1 MIALSLRNI
10 FFGLTL
16 VFIPLAAHGGAH
28 MANLPPT
35 NLSDVDPF
43 LHRPNFVVA
52 DMDRALRLYRDII
65 GFKVN
70 VLMPASELMNNIF
83 EIPLDAQTRIAFLS
97 SVDGEFGNIGITEVK
112 GIDLPQTT
120 SIYPTVWIIEI
131 QREIDEMVSL
141 LEAED
146 LEIKGVYDL
155 QNPDRMEIVF
165 TDHDGH
171 RVLLM
176 RLNRPGV
183 KG

>member
-1 MIALSLRNI
+1 MKKLTSLFRQLLI
-10 FFGLTL
+10 GLTVL
-16 VFIPLAAHGGAH
+16 VTPIAAFAGGHTANPPASVLAE
-28 MANLPPT
+28 
-35 NLSDVDPF
+35 VDPY

-70 VLMPASELMNNIF
+70 AVVPASELMDNIF
-83 EIPLDAQTRIAFLS
+83 EIPAEADTRIAFLS

-112 GIDLPQTT
+112 GVDLRPEPGIFP
-120 SIYPTVWIIEI
+120 SVWIIEI
-131 QREIDEMVSL
+131 QREINDMVAQ
-141 LEAED
+141 LEAEG

-155 QNPDRMEIVF
+155 QNPERMEIVF

-176 RLNRPGV
+176 RLDRPE
-183 KG
+183 